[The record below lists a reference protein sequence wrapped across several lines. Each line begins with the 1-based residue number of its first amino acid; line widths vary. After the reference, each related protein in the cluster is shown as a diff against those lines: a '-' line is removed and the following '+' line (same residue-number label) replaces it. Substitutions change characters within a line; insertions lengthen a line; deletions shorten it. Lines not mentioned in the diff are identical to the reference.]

1 MARRSTPTT
10 TTFEG
15 VAFRYSNYD
24 TPFWVRPNT
33 EPGRW
38 HFIGDGPTQYLS
50 ATTDGAWADLIR
62 SEDLHSESD
71 VAMVRMPLWQA
82 RVDQSY
88 VVDYSTFE
96 RAEQS
101 GFAAEALIDDDHER
115 CRAEG
120 KRLRDL
126 GYAGVLA
133 PSAALPGATNLTLF
147 GPRVSISWESE
158 PTLASAIPAAVVTRG
173 APPQGLVT
181 RVRLRGQ
188 LHPDF
193 REFVAQRSKRQR
205 KQ

>member
-1 MARRSTPTT
+1 MAHRGIPTT
-10 TTFEG
+10 TTFDG

-33 EPGRW
+33 QPGRW
-38 HFIGDGPTQYLS
+38 HFVGDGPTQYLS
-50 ATTDGAWADLIR
+50 AAADGAWAELIR
-62 SEDLHSESD
+62 SEELRSESEA
-71 VAMVRMPLWQA
+71 AMVRMPLWQA
-82 RVDQSY
+82 RLDQSY

-101 GFAAEALIDDDHER
+101 GFAAEALIDDDQER
-115 CRAEG
+115 CRSEG

-173 APPQGLVT
+173 APPPGLVA
-181 RVRLRGQ
+181 RVRFRGQ
-188 LHPDF
+188 PHASF
-193 REFVAQRSKRQR
+193 REFSAQRPKRRREQ
-205 KQ
+205 